1 MSKQRI
7 LGDLAHNLDS
17 AAVGSFLAKS
27 SAGGDFQTVDYSSIT
42 GTPSVVLDSSLTS
55 QLIDSSYIQL
65 RETPSISGIDSAT
78 ALNLIDSSY
87 LNNINGT
94 NTGFAEFYY
103 NATAGQT
110 IFDSDLR
117 GRNLSYTEGGVMV
130 FLNGVMLAPSQ
141 YTATDGTTVVL
152 DSGASLSDEI
162 TVVKFGLGSSGGGG
176 SSSITWGGDRGMVFG
191 GKPGGTPNNDIYYID
206 ITTPGNASSFG
217 NLTSNSEDGSA
228 AGDGTYGVHSI
239 GSTGTSPYW
248 SNIIDYVTIST
259 TGNATD
265 FGDMTSAKAY
275 TAACGD
281 GTKGYW
287 GGGTG
292 SGSNVI
298 EYVTI
303 ASPGNA
309 QDFGDLNVTTYD
321 RAGLHDGTYGIW
333 AGGYINAPA
342 ADEIDYIATASST
355 TASDFGN
362 LSVARIKPMGACD
375 GTYGVFGAGRSST
388 TQYHNTIDYI
398 TTATPGN
405 ATDFGDMTEGV
416 SNCNQGMGNN
426 TYGVFPG
433 GRHIGEFG
441 IAAYRTQIDYVT
453 ITTPG
458 NSTDFGDLTL
468 AVAFGAGCC
477 SGNAS

>member
-17 AAVGSFLAKS
+17 SAVGSFLAKS

-65 RETPSISGIDSAT
+65 RETPSTSGIDSAT

-87 LNNINGT
+87 LSNINGT

-130 FLNGVMLAPSQ
+130 FLNGVMLAPAQ

-176 SSSITWGGDRGMVFG
+176 LTYAGDRALFG
-191 GKPGGTPNNDIYYID
+191 GGYGSSAAAAINTIQYYD
-206 ITTPGNASSFG
+206 ITTPGNASDFG
-217 NLTSNSEDGSA
+217 DLDQVLLYLGACSNS
-228 AGDGTYGVHSI
+228 TYGVFA
-239 GSTGTSPYW
+239 GGYW
-248 SNIIDYVTIST
+248 SQGAQNVIQYVTIST
-259 TGNATD
+259 TGNTTD
-265 FGDMTSAKAY
+265 FGDLTSTVNKSTGASN
-275 TAACGD
+275 
-281 GTKGYW
+281 GTYGLWFRNK
-287 GGGTG
+287 
-292 SGSNVI
+292 SENNI
-298 EYVTI
+298 EYITI

-309 QDFGDLNVTTYD
+309 TDFGDVSYTGAHIAGTGSNTTYV
-321 RAGLHDGTYGIW
+321 LLS
-333 AGGYINAPA
+333 GGYSGGYLNEIHYVTAATPGNSTDFGDMTVGKLDHVGTSNATYTLFGGNDA
-342 ADEIDYIATASST
+342 GASNNVIDY
-355 TASDFGN
+355 
-362 LSVARIKPMGACD
+362 V
-375 GTYGVFGAGRSST
+375 
-388 TQYHNTIDYI
+388 

-405 ATDFGDMTEGV
+405 ATDFGDLTVGGDHW
-416 SNCNQGMGNN
+416 SAAAN
-426 TYGVFPG
+426 TDYATFAGPAVNG
-433 GRHIGEFG
+433 SHNVIN
-441 IAAYRTQIDYVT
+441 YVT
-453 ITTPG
+453 IATPG
-458 NSTDFGDLTL
+458 NASDFGDLLT
-468 AVAFGAGCC
+468 GAYGGAAC
-477 SGNAS
+477 SGAAA